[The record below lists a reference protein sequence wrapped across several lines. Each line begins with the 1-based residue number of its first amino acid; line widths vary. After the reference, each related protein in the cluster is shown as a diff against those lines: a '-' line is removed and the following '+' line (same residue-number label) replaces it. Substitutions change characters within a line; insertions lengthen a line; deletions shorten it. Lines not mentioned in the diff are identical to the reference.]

1 MMPLTSEEIK
11 HLAEEAAKSAVRELL
26 VAMGVDANDPKALI
40 EMQKD
45 FAHIRVWRESTD
57 TIRRK
62 GLAAAVTFIVSGIL
76 AYLVF
81 LFHK

>member
-45 FAHIRVWRESTD
+45 FAHIRGWRVGTETVK
-57 TIRRK
+57 RK
-62 GLAAAVTFIVSGIL
+62 GLAAAVTFIVTGVL
-76 AYLVF
+76 GYLVF

>member
-11 HLAEEAAKSAVRELL
+11 HLAEEAAKTAVRQLL
-26 VAMGVDANDPKALI
+26 VAMGVDANDPKALL

-45 FAHIRVWRESTD
+45 FAHIRVWRESTEA
-57 TIRRK
+57 IRNR
-62 GLAAAVTFIVSGIL
+62 GLAAAVTFCVTGVL
-76 AYLVF
+76 GYLVF